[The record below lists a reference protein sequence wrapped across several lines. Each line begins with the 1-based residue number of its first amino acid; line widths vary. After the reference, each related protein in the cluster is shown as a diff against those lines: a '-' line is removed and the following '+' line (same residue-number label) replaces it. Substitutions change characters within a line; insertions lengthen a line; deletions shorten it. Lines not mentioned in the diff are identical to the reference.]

1 MDDAAPPMQARKT
14 FIRAVEVWVP
24 GNDRST
30 LEFSAGLYGSASR
43 FGALSRQMCFGRG
56 EGLPGQAWEAGRPI
70 VLRQFE
76 GSDFRRTQA
85 ARAEGLSCGIA
96 LPIFAGDFLTAVLV
110 IFCGDDEAHAGAIE
124 LWANDPAA
132 SRDMT
137 LDDGYYGTTGD
148 AFEFIS
154 RRTAFRKGTGLPGL
168 AWESGLPVFQED
180 LGQGTRFLR
189 ADSALKVGINRGFA
203 LPCSTRGRS
212 HYVLAFLSAM
222 ATPIVRRFETWLPDA
237 SGERLMRS
245 GGFCETTGTV
255 ATIPASWVSL
265 QLLFVTKT
273 SPSGPRSSRT
283 GSGSGLVTP
292 ATPNDGPIPRSN
304 TLFTTPEMI
313 KPATPTRSP
322 VSTRIRVER
331 LSKCATDGV
340 GLGVGDG
347 AAQLPLILKIT
358 CMSGNPSNAR
368 SIGVGYSHLR
378 VLR

>member
-137 LDDGYYGTTGD
+137 LEDGYYGTTGD
-148 AFEFIS
+148 TFEFIS
-154 RRTAFRKGTGLPGL
+154 RRTAFRNGTGLPGL

-180 LGQGTRFLR
+180 LGQGGRFLR

-255 ATIPASWVSL
+255 YESASTDFIERGQGTLGRAFFTGVPAIGESAASE
-265 QLLFVTKT
+265 
-273 SPSGPRSSRT
+273 P
-283 GSGSGLVTP
+283 GLV
-292 ATPNDGPIPRSN
+292 
-304 TLFTTPEMI
+304 
-313 KPATPTRSP
+313 
-322 VSTRIRVER
+322 
-331 LSKCATDGV
+331 
-340 GLGVGDG
+340 G
-347 AAQLPLILKIT
+347 AAAGVAGLDSVLALP
-358 CMSGNPSNAR
+358 
-368 SIGVGYSHLR
+368 
-378 VLR
+378 VLRDGRLVAIVAWYF